1 MSYKEIMWA
10 YKEGFLTKEEV
21 EEILKIMLDK
31 QFYLNYNIITK
42 GEGNKMKEIIG
53 WIICL
58 ITIITWFVYYSWLII
73 KQK

>member
-31 QFYLNYNIITK
+31 
-42 GEGNKMKEIIG
+42 
-53 WIICL
+53 
-58 ITIITWFVYYSWLII
+58 
-73 KQK
+73 